1 MILNKVK
8 EVAGAMVV
16 VRWEPPL
23 EGACPI
29 VGYNVY
35 YREDFS
41 QTKESKWKLVNVN
54 RTAASY
60 TFHLECWKEYEI
72 AVTSFNAAG
81 ESDINDSGIWK
92 LRTGKGTNSVP
103 EIS

>member
-8 EVAGAMVV
+8 EVGGGTVV
-16 VRWEPPL
+16 VRWEPPW

-35 YREDFS
+35 YREDLV
-41 QTKESKWKLVNVN
+41 QTEGSKWKLVTIN
-54 RTAASY
+54 RTAANC
-60 TFHLECWKEYEI
+60 TVHLECWKNYEI
-72 AVTSFNAAG
+72 AVTSLNAAG
-81 ESDINDSGIWK
+81 ESDINDSRIWK
-92 LRTGKGTNSVP
+92 LRTGKGTNCFH